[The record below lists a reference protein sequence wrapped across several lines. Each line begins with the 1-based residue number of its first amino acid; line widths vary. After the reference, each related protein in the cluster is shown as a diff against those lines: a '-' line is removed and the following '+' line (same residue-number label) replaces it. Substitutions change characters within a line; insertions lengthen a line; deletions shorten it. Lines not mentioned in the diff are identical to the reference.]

1 MPRRLTSAILLG
13 LPILLGGCFDRPV
26 AKVEETVRPVQ
37 AVRVSL
43 APASESRSLAG
54 IIRPRHEADIG
65 FRVGGRL
72 LERGVDI
79 GAVVAAGAVLGR
91 LDPADLQ
98 LALRSAEADLAGA
111 QAQAVQAQSDA
122 ARSRI
127 LLAQGWTATSV
138 DETKQA
144 TARLA
149 VQKVES
155 ARAALALAQN
165 HLDDAAL
172 RAPDA
177 GVVTAVMTDPG
188 TMLAAGQTVLR
199 LASLD
204 ALEVEVQVP
213 EAAVAGL
220 AEQRAEVSFWAK
232 PDSTVPAML
241 RELSPTADPKLR
253 SYTARFLLP
262 SRPAWLALGMT
273 ATVRLTRGDAASLA
287 LLPSDAVTDRGQGPM
302 VWVVD
307 QAGKLEARPVRV
319 ATLRQERALVAG
331 LRDGEMVV
339 GLGVQKLDPAARVR
353 VSDIRVLAQ

>member
-1 MPRRLTSAILLG
+1 MPRRISPAVLLA

-26 AKVEETVRPVQ
+26 AKVEDAVRPVQ

-54 IIRPRHEADIG
+54 IVRPRHEADIG

-72 LERGVDI
+72 IARAVDV
-79 GAVVAAGAVLGR
+79 GAVVVAGAVLAR

-111 QAQAVQAQSDA
+111 QAQAAQAQADA
-122 ARSRI
+122 ARSRV
-127 LLAQGWTATSV
+127 LLAQGWTAVSA
-138 DETKQA
+138 DEAKQA

-149 VQKVES
+149 TQKVES
-155 ARAALALAQN
+155 AKAALALAHN
-165 HLDDAAL
+165 HLDDAVL

-177 GVVTAVMTDPG
+177 GVVTTVVADPG
-188 TMLAAGQTVLR
+188 TMLATGQTVLR

-232 PDSTVPAML
+232 PSSAIAAVL
-241 RELSPTADPKLR
+241 RELSPTADAKLR
-253 SYTARFLLP
+253 SYTARFALP

-273 ATVRLTRGDAASLA
+273 ATVRLTRGDAADLA

-307 QAGKLEARPVRV
+307 AAGKLEARPVRV
-319 ATLRQERALVAG
+319 AALRQERALVAG
-331 LRDGEMVV
+331 LRAGEMVV

-353 VSDIRVLAQ
+353 IADIRVLAQ